1 VAGLSVLASVAIV
14 GTVAVEA
21 DASGAPAATPVV
33 ASANDTSVFPR
44 DQFTAELASFRE
56 QTQASAAAAE
66 QAAAAQAAAAKTA
79 AAKAAKPR
87 VLRAIGGSFTG
98 VASWYGSDTFTH
110 RRTAS
115 GAWFEA
121 DGFTAASRTLPF
133 GTKLRVCRGA
143 RCVDVVVTDRGPY
156 IGGRVLDL
164 SRGAAQVLGMIGS
177 GVATVTATPIA

>member
-1 VAGLSVLASVAIV
+1 MLASVAIV

-21 DASGAPAATPVV
+21 DASDVPAATPVV
-33 ASANDTSVFPR
+33 ASANNSSVLPSN
-44 DQFTAELASFRE
+44 QFTTELTSFRE
-56 QTQASAAAAE
+56 QTQAGAAAAA
-66 QAAAAQAAAAKTA
+66 QAAAAQAAAAKAAAAT
-79 AAKAAKPR
+79 AAKAR
-87 VLRAIGGSFTG
+87 VARAIGASFTG
-98 VASWYGSDTFTH
+98 LASWYGSETFTH

-143 RCVDVVVTDRGPY
+143 RCVNVVVTDRGPY

-164 SRGAAQVLGMIGS
+164 SRGAARVLGMIGS
-177 GVATVTATPIA
+177 GVSTVTATPIA

>member
-1 VAGLSVLASVAIV
+1 MLASVAIV

-21 DASGAPAATPVV
+21 DASDAPAPTPVV
-33 ASANDTSVFPR
+33 ASANDSSVLPAN
-44 DQFTAELASFRE
+44 QFTTELTSFRE
-56 QTQASAAAAE
+56 QSQASAAAAA
-66 QAAAAQAAAAKTA
+66 QAAAAQAAAAKA
-79 AAKAAKPR
+79 AAAAAVKARIA
-87 VLRAIGGSFTG
+87 RAIGAPFTG
-98 VASWYGSDTFTH
+98 LASWYGSDTFTH

-143 RCVDVVVTDRGPY
+143 RCVNVVVTDRGPY

-164 SRGAAQVLGMIGS
+164 SRGAARVLGMIGS
-177 GVATVTATPIA
+177 GVSTVTATPIA